1 MEIKLKEMRQQTPR
15 TKNGIAVT
23 ARISNDGLRLGKW
36 EGGGGGGRG
45 VGGGGGE
52 KIKWHPALKFL

>member
-23 ARISNDGLRLGKW
+23 ARISNDGLRLGRW
-36 EGGGGGGRG
+36 ERGGGGRG
-45 VGGGGGE
+45 GAGWGGGR
-52 KIKWHPALKFL
+52 KN

>member
-1 MEIKLKEMRQQTPR
+1 MEIKLKEMRQQTPC

-36 EGGGGGGRG
+36 EGGGGR
-45 VGGGGGE
+45 
-52 KIKWHPALKFL
+52 KN